1 MGAGRGGVVVEV
13 GGLHGQMV
21 ASARKLRIVF
31 VGLVVG
37 VVAVEMLM
45 SKVRLESWALAS

>member
-13 GGLHGQMV
+13 GGLHGQIV
-21 ASARKLRIVF
+21 ASAGKLRIVL

-45 SKVRLESWALAS
+45 SKVRLDSRPLAS